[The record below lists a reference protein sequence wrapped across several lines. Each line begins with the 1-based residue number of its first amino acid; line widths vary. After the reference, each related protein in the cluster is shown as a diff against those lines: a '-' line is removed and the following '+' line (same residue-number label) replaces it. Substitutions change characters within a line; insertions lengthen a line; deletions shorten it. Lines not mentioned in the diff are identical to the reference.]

1 MKVLRLNLID
11 SVRTPFCNIKL
22 NQDSTR
28 LEQKCS
34 SIGTSILQTK
44 MNLTR
49 LVAIPLVCI
58 LADES
63 LLPSRKLHRV
73 GANITIAKR

>member
-28 LEQKCS
+28 LEQKLFQHRS
-34 SIGTSILQTK
+34 QHS
-44 MNLTR
+44 
-49 LVAIPLVCI
+49 
-58 LADES
+58 ADEDES
-63 LLPSRKLHRV
+63 DEACSHSTRMHT
-73 GANITIAKR
+73 G

>member
-1 MKVLRLNLID
+1 
-11 SVRTPFCNIKL
+11 
-22 NQDSTR
+22 
-28 LEQKCS
+28 
-34 SIGTSILQTK
+34 